1 MSKLI
6 DRIKSV
12 LGIGI
17 KPKEIKQKSTKSFV
31 AKPKVVIEEEER
43 ENPKTRKPKNYKESA
58 KKRQK
63 IQKLSRRGN
72 RS

>member
-6 DRIKSV
+6 DKIKSA

-17 KPKEIKQKSTKSFV
+17 KPKEIKQKSTKSIV
-31 AKPKVVIEEEER
+31 AKPDVVIEEEER
-43 ENPKTRKPKNYKESA
+43 ENPKARKPKDYKESA
-58 KKRQK
+58 KARRK